1 MATDRIVRVYQEDWW
16 PFQNLPAALRRF
28 SERTGI
34 ATELSWDRVG
44 VGSIEKMFEEMLH
57 SFTDDEPPFD
67 VVCTDEVMLRR
78 FAAEGR
84 VLVLNELMAR
94 DGITLDDVT
103 PATRAA
109 VTLDRQVLGLPCVNV
124 SNMLLYRRDLLERYG
139 LPVPQSWDELKDV
152 AGRLQ
157 DAVRRDG
164 SPDFYGFATRGAPG
178 GGHAVWSV
186 SSFIAS
192 FGAAWF
198 DAAGRPTTRSEA
210 HEAALATYVDLLRAV
225 APPDQA
231 AISFVELLR
240 DFRAGRVGM
249 ILEVGMEYAHLFQ
262 DDPELAAKSGVA
274 LIPAGP
280 AGRFANLYCPPYA
293 IPKNSKLRAEAWE
306 LLKFLCSPAQLLEDG
321 QKGAGAR
328 DRVALRPLQP
338 GVRPAFPRRPARGRA
353 RLAGDRRRAAALF
366 HPRHRCLHHRRRS
379 HDQGADRRARDSRRA
394 RANAAGA
401 RPAADQHEGLAD
413 GLDPTSLRTDRYP
426 VEGAK
431 TERPRADAAGP
442 ARRAFRALQP
452 ASTTSSRVG
461 RRRCRRRDRDPRT
474 NPSAATNH
482 KPACQRSQG
491 RISSRLDS
499 GKMRFAQPDGDR
511 PQRTTKPGAR
521 PVRRRL
527 QGLSTRH
534 PPHRR
539 ARRDACPRAPAS
551 AGHGH
556 HPDRQCHRPRP
567 DRHPGGH
574 GLPAERPLA
583 RGLPGQGPD
592 PRRRQGLGRD
602 GGDRAAPRRADR
614 AAAQARN
621 HPRSR
626 AGTTAWSI
634 STPCHAWRTAA
645 ITRTCR
651 CSGSRPGTCSPSC
664 RPGSPTSWSTPTIPC
679 RSPRAAA
686 ASTPAPTASPPAI
699 TCSRRSITPSPRS
712 SSGTGSASGITW
724 TAPAAIRPGSISG
737 RSTIVPA
744 RTRSPCSRPQSSRSP
759 SGTRPATS
767 AFRPSTA

>member
-28 SERTGI
+28 SEQTGI

-94 DGITLDDVT
+94 DGITFDDVT
-103 PATRAA
+103 AATRAA

-139 LPVPQSWDELKDV
+139 LPVPQSWDELKEI

-198 DAAGRPTTRSEA
+198 DAAGQPTTQSEA

-262 DDPELAAKSGVA
+262 DDSELAAKSGVA
-274 LIPAGP
+274 LVPAGP

-321 QKGAGAR
+321 QKAQ
-328 DRVALRPLQP
+328 ALETASLS
-338 GVRPAFPRRPARGRA
+338 VLYSPAFDRHFRADLLAVARASRAIAAEERPFSTLGIDACTIVGDHTTRA
-353 RLAGDRRRAAALF
+353 LTGELGIRAALEQMQQAL
-366 HPRHRCLHHRRRS
+366 
-379 HDQGADRRARDSRRA
+379 DQ
-394 RANAAGA
+394 
-401 RPAADQHEGLAD
+401 
-413 GLDPTSLRTDRYP
+413 
-426 VEGAK
+426 
-431 TERPRADAAGP
+431 
-442 ARRAFRALQP
+442 
-452 ASTTSSRVG
+452 
-461 RRRCRRRDRDPRT
+461 
-474 NPSAATNH
+474 
-482 KPACQRSQG
+482 
-491 RISSRLDS
+491 
-499 GKMRFAQPDGDR
+499 
-511 PQRTTKPGAR
+511 
-521 PVRRRL
+521 
-527 QGLSTRH
+527 
-534 PPHRR
+534 
-539 ARRDACPRAPAS
+539 
-551 AGHGH
+551 
-556 HPDRQCHRPRP
+556 
-567 DRHPGGH
+567 
-574 GLPAERPLA
+574 LP
-583 RGLPGQGPD
+583 
-592 PRRRQGLGRD
+592 
-602 GGDRAAPRRADR
+602 
-614 AAAQARN
+614 
-621 HPRSR
+621 
-626 AGTTAWSI
+626 I
-634 STPCHAWRTAA
+634 
-645 ITRTCR
+645 
-651 CSGSRPGTCSPSC
+651 
-664 RPGSPTSWSTPTIPC
+664 
-679 RSPRAAA
+679 
-686 ASTPAPTASPPAI
+686 
-699 TCSRRSITPSPRS
+699 
-712 SSGTGSASGITW
+712 
-724 TAPAAIRPGSISG
+724 
-737 RSTIVPA
+737 
-744 RTRSPCSRPQSSRSP
+744 
-759 SGTRPATS
+759 GTRA
-767 AFRPSTA
+767 